1 MIRCNELGLIERCT
15 KIPCRFATNDEL
27 LMKHTQEIIDILKS
41 TEDSEDFKLLQIL
54 SSKFDA
60 VYFHPVSKV

>member
-15 KIPCRFATNDEL
+15 RIPCRLATNDEL

-41 TEDSEDFKLLQIL
+41 TEDMKDFNLLEKL

-60 VYFHPVSKV
+60 IFFHPVSKV